1 MKRSNYPILPI
12 CNESSE
18 INYIV
23 DNEAE
28 TTTTT
33 TTTSIPIPTIATED
47 DGTQQ
52 WLLPTHKPTIHEKK
66 QARVIHSANLMASF
80 FGMLPLQE
88 GDMTANQQISTI
100 SQTNNY
106 KVTTY
111 NNATTPI
118 KLMPPT
124 TLPILKS
131 APISFSPQKQ
141 PQRNNSENSL
151 DTTQTRLPPPPS
163 NVIDKDGHVWRA
175 KYCIL
180 QDGMLYFYNNMV
192 DATSDDATIERRNK
206 SNLSME
212 GPPQALSRSPLP
224 RKGIWKQTTMGDT
237 LRTENV
243 LWEKRV
249 LLDQVGVVRSA
260 EVEYGPW
267 SFELLAI
274 PEDENENVTSD
285 KLVLRAKNSEE
296 MNEWLFQFH
305 RSLASLMKN
314 IVQAFGLASSIPT
327 ANVMLDLGQHHSS
340 IHSRIMMIPPA
351 SPQLKKQIS
360 SNLST
365 SLSHGHGRSGMHRR
379 RRSIDDTTL
388 TQNTVIVTDQNIST
402 SSTESHESSLPF
414 PLEIT
419 ILRPLMTKQS
429 SSMTILD
436 SAVLSQ
442 TKRPIPVKP
451 GVEKCIPPQLGKT
464 VSDKKSTPYI
474 LPHLRKKAQQGTS
487 LEDSSNKTEEKGIG
501 RAFITTVATVL
512 KIDEPVDPN
521 ARNSPPSIF
530 GGCADPAVA
539 YASIMD
545 PMYKG
550 RSASTVTRDIAKAH
564 TEALGCFGGGSL
576 TQDSALQ
583 WEIGAISECGIRKS
597 LEDSY
602 LICNDLILAFQDL
615 PGADVGI
622 TPMWS
627 QSNHT
632 PGVFAIFDGH
642 CGNQASRYAA
652 EKLTQYIR
660 EESNAQSMESPCTSQ
675 NVSLVLEHAIQ
686 KLDDDFCRICDEEN
700 RDWESGTTA
709 LVVAIANGHLVV
721 ANLGDCRAVLCR
733 SVDVDRLDDT
743 IKDQLQGDGWTQ
755 DDDTMAHGEETTY
768 DHKPGGRVSSRC
780 CFWKEVADVHSP
792 SRGDEQIRIEAAN
805 GWVTTEFEI
814 PIGQLR
820 RIDFCDED
828 VVEILVRCFHDRI
841 QTPQSLSGSKKACNA
856 APERIV
862 DISRVCGELGV
873 SRAVGDRDFK
883 AAYNTTVTDVS
894 INETPW
900 WKCSLPLP
908 YSDEH
913 SQKFQGD
920 LVSSIPEMQTIKI
933 SQSGEI
939 DEFLLLA
946 CDGLWDVMDPD
957 DAVRII
963 RSLLFQ
969 KKWPAKKAAARLV
982 EIAIHLGSSDNITV
996 IAIRFFT
1003 SQ

>member
-1 MKRSNYPILPI
+1 MKRSNHPLLPLCDVSADI
-12 CNESSE
+12 
-18 INYIV
+18 IV
-23 DNEAE
+23 DDAA
-28 TTTTT
+28 
-33 TTTSIPIPTIATED
+33 TSPTIATED
-47 DGTQQ
+47 DDTQQ
-52 WLLPTHKPTIHEKK
+52 LLLPTHKPTIHDDK
-66 QARVIHSANLMASF
+66 QVRVIHSANLMASF
-80 FGMLPLQE
+80 FGMLPLREVDVTAQQE
-88 GDMTANQQISTI
+88 SSKRSQIHNKSTTHKKI
-100 SQTNNY
+100 TS
-106 KVTTY
+106 
-111 NNATTPI
+111 I
-118 KLMPPT
+118 RLIPPT
-124 TLPILKS
+124 IQPIYKS

-141 PQRNNSENSL
+141 PQRNTTNIFA
-151 DTTQTRLPPPPS
+151 DATQTRLPPPPP
-163 NVIDKDGHVWRA
+163 NVIDKDGHIWRA

-180 QDGMLYFYNNMV
+180 QDGMLYFYNNMT
-192 DATSDDATIERRNK
+192 DATCDDATIERWNK
-206 SNLSME
+206 STLATE

-224 RKGIWKQTTMGDT
+224 RGGIWKQTTMGDAV
-237 LRTENV
+237 RTGDV

-274 PEDENENVTSD
+274 PEDDGNVTND
-285 KLVLRAKNSEE
+285 KLVLRAKNAEE

-305 RSLASLMKN
+305 RSLASFMKN
-314 IVQAFGLASSIPT
+314 IVQAFGMSSSIPT
-327 ANVMLDLGQHHSS
+327 ANFIMDLGQHQSS
-340 IHSRIMMIPPA
+340 IHSRMMIPPA
-351 SPQLKKQIS
+351 SPQLRKQTS
-360 SNLST
+360 SNLSA

-379 RRSIDDTTL
+379 RRSIADPTAS
-388 TQNTVIVTDQNIST
+388 QNTDIKTDQNISA
-402 SSTESHESSLPF
+402 SSTEWQGSLIPF
-414 PLEIT
+414 PLEVT
-419 ILRPLMTKQS
+419 ILSPLMITQTS
-429 SSMTILD
+429 SLTISD
-436 SAVLSQ
+436 SAGTSQ
-442 TKRPIPVKP
+442 TKRPTPITP
-451 GVEKCIPPQLGKT
+451 GGKKYIPPHLRNI
-464 VSDKKSTPYI
+464 VSDRKPTLYVP
-474 LPHLRKKAQQGTS
+474 PHLRKKIQEGAQ
-487 LEDSSNKTEEKGIG
+487 LEDPSNKTEVKGIG
-501 RAFITTVATVL
+501 RSFMTTMTTVD

-521 ARNSPPSIF
+521 SRLSPPSIF

-539 YASIMD
+539 FGSILD

-550 RSASTVTRDIAKAH
+550 RSASTIERDIAKAH

-576 TQDSALQ
+576 NEDSALQ

-597 LEDSY
+597 QEDSY

-615 PGADVGI
+615 PVTDVGI

-627 QSNHT
+627 QSNHK

-660 EESNAQSMESPCTSQ
+660 EESNTQSADSPCTSQ

-686 KLDDDFCRICDEEN
+686 KLDDDFCRICGEES
-700 RDWESGTTA
+700 RGWESGTTA
-709 LVVAIANGHLVV
+709 LVVAIANGHLVI

-733 SVDVDRLDDT
+733 SVDEDRLDDSL
-743 IKDQLQGDGWTQ
+743 KAKFQLDGWTQ
-755 DDDTMAHGEETTY
+755 DDNTMAHDGESLH
-768 DHKPGGRVSSRC
+768 DHKTGSRVSSRS

-792 SRGDEQIRIEAAN
+792 SRDDEQNRIEAAN

-820 RIDFCDED
+820 RIDFFDED

-883 AAYNTTVTDVS
+883 AAYNTTTTDVS

-900 WKCSLPLP
+900 WKSSLPLP

-920 LVSSIPEMQTIKI
+920 LVSSIPEIQTIKI

-969 KKWPAKKAAARLV
+969 KKWPVKKAAARLA

-1003 SQ
+1003 S